1 MFCMKYDVTLWVF
14 VDGLSQSLHAQE
26 LGSAFAFWHQE
37 TFAPLCFQAMP
48 NSTALIVNHENIT
61 RCFYRGADPSFL
73 LAGAL
78 FRVGGAA
85 ALISNRRATLC
96 HHAAFTAPAFTA
108 HAMHRDDASAG
119 GRLCACHTACLAY

>member
-1 MFCMKYDVTLWVF
+1 MT
-14 VDGLSQSLHAQE
+14 QSA
-26 LGSAFAFWHQE
+26 A
-37 TFAPLCFQAMP
+37 QAMP

-85 ALISNRRATLC
+85 ALVSNRCGSPLPRP
-96 HHAAFTAPAFTA
+96 HPA
-108 HAMHRDDASAG
+108 S
-119 GRLCACHTACLAY
+119 